1 MAQVAAD
8 AKGGLG
14 YMAASAFFFS
24 IMALLVRVAGE
35 RLPSWQI
42 VLARSVVALAL
53 SLVLVWRAGVSPWG
67 NDRKL
72 LLLRGLLGFGALA
85 CFYWSL
91 LHMPLAEATLIQQS
105 HPVFTALLAAL
116 FLREPLRAVDLA
128 SIGISLVGVLLVA
141 RPPMLFGGAAQ
152 AMDPAVVAVAI
163 CGALLSGTAYVVV
176 RKARG
181 LEHPLV
187 VVLWFPLVATP
198 LSLPPAL
205 FQWTAPTALEW
216 LVLIGV
222 GVSVQIA
229 QVFMTHGLHRETA
242 SRATAMSYVQIVFA
256 AVWGVVFLRE
266 VPDPLT
272 IIGATLIC
280 GSVTALAAWPR
291 RVLVPNPD
299 E

>member
-1 MAQVAAD
+1 MA
-8 AKGGLG
+8 L
-14 YMAASAFFFS
+14 SAFFFS
-24 IMALLVRVAGE
+24 IMALLVRMAGE

-53 SLVLVWRAGVSPWG
+53 SWMLVRRAGISPWG

-72 LLLRGLLGFGALA
+72 LLLRGILGFGGLA

-91 LHMPLAEATLIQQS
+91 VHMPLAEATLIQQS
-105 HPVFTALLAAL
+105 HPVFTAVLAAL
-116 FLREPLRAVDLA
+116 LLREPLRTVDMA
-128 SIGISLVGVLLVA
+128 TIGISLVGVLLVA
-141 RPPMLFGGAAQ
+141 RPPALFGGVADTL
-152 AMDPAVVAVAI
+152 DPGVVAVAV
-163 CGALLSGTAYVVV
+163 CGALMSGSAYVVV

-198 LSLPPAL
+198 LSIPPAL
-205 FQWTAPTALEW
+205 LEWTWPTALEW

-222 GVSVQIA
+222 GVSTQIA
-229 QVFMTHGLHRETA
+229 QVFMTHGLHREPA
-242 SRATAMSYVQIVFA
+242 SRATAMSYLQIVFA
-256 AVWGVVFLRE
+256 AVWGVLFLRE

-272 IIGATLIC
+272 VLGAALIG
-280 GSVTALAAWPR
+280 GSVTALAAWPK

>member
-1 MAQVAAD
+1 MDQPAAE
-8 AKGGLG
+8 AKGGLR
-14 YMAASAFFFS
+14 YMALSAFFFS

-53 SLVLVWRAGVSPWG
+53 SLALVWRAGISPWG

-72 LLLRGLLGFGALA
+72 LLVRGLLGFGALA

-91 LHMPLAEATLIQQS
+91 VHMPLAEATLIQQS
-105 HPVFTALLAAL
+105 HPVFTALLATL
-116 FLREPLRAVDLA
+116 LLREPLRAVDMI
-128 SIGISLVGVLLVA
+128 SIAVSLIGVVLVA
-141 RPPMLFGGAAQ
+141 KPPILFAA
-152 AMDPAVVAVAI
+152 AHSPDPGVFAVAV
-163 CGALLSGTAYVVV
+163 CGALMSGAAYVVV

-205 FQWTAPTALEW
+205 VQWAAPTALEW

-222 GVSVQIA
+222 GISTQIA
-229 QVFMTHGLHRETA
+229 QVFMTHGLHREPA
-242 SRATAMSYVQIVFA
+242 SRATAVSYLQIVFA
-256 AVWGVVFLRE
+256 AVWGVLFLRE

-272 IIGATLIC
+272 ILGAALIG